1 MMKGQ
6 LNFLSER
13 VADWTKSSPLTW
25 WYWPSEVWD
34 TEEKIGWRNGERQS
48 SGSRVSLP
56 NCGHYVHP
64 NCSGWQSSLTIVL
77 MCLDISF
84 NNIFLHIEAPME
96 IPNGGLLW
104 KSFFRA
110 KHKELSDSENFL
122 PKKLKSSSLR
132 TCRSAPGS
140 SGRHFEHR
148 IWFYWTP
155 PVLLAPHVDFQSLPT
170 SPTYSIQC

>member
-6 LNFLSER
+6 LNWLSEK
-13 VADWTKSSPLTW
+13 VAEWTKSSPLTW
-25 WYWPSEVWD
+25 WYWPLEVCD

-104 KSFFRA
+104 KSFFRT

-132 TCRSAPGS
+132 TCRSATG
-140 SGRHFEHR
+140 FL
-148 IWFYWTP
+148 WTP
-155 PVLLAPHVDFQSLPT
+155 FLAPYMVLLNPSRLISTACRFPIPSNQSNL
-170 SPTYSIQC
+170 